1 MTYFTDAHKTVDITL
16 TDASDVDWQDGFYDV
31 GLLTDLSDADGYEW
45 SPSLYAVEDVDY
57 LIDQAKDMI
66 AGEGD
71 FATQTPDGS
80 TLGVRELDPDDKEEA
95 AILAY
100 VKAHP
105 VVVALAQQGVLGLD
119 ESLFRTALRA
129 YGMCEDGDEYRL
141 SIPALAD
148 VDLLVKIIPG
158 KGVARAYAAY
168 PGGERQVGWM
178 AYEDCV
184 DSDYVDS
191 WLDFRLD
198 AAADYIPDGLSI
210 QDELALLGY
219 RRNDVEDKLG
229 YAYWVSPT
237 GDRVRVMSSPTGHLV
252 AVEALSKDGRARW
265 SLRTGS
271 FDSVKELI
279 ESAWKLLTG
288 VEE

>member
-31 GLLTDLSDADGYEW
+31 GLLTDLADADGYEW

-71 FATQTPDGS
+71 VAIQGPDDS
-80 TLGVRELDPDDKEEA
+80 ILSVRELDPDDKEEA
-95 AILAY
+95 AILSY
-100 VKAHP
+100 VENHP
-105 VVVALAQQGVLGLD
+105 KVVALAKTGVLGLD
-119 ESLFRTALRA
+119 ESLFGKALLD
-129 YGMCEDGDEYRL
+129 YEMDEDGDGYRL

-158 KGVARAYAAY
+158 KDVARAYAAY
-168 PGGERQVGWM
+168 PGGERRLGWM
-178 AYEDCV
+178 AYEDCR
-184 DSDYVDS
+184 DSDDVDE
-191 WLDFRLD
+191 WLDSRMEK
-198 AAADYIPDGLSI
+198 AADYVPEGLSL
-210 QDELALLGY
+210 QDELGLLGY
-219 RRNDVEDKLG
+219 HRHDVEDKLG
-229 YAYWVSPT
+229 YAYWESPE
-237 GDRVRVMSSPTGHLV
+237 GDRVRVMSSPTGRLV
-252 AVEALSKDGRARW
+252 AVEALYKDGRARW